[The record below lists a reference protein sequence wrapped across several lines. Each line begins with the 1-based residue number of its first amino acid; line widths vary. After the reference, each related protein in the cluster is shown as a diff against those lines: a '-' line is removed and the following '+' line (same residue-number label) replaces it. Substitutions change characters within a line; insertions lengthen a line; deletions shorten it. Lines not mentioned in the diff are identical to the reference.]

1 VSVCVVPHRNDSEHA
16 AFVKNCKRI
25 KATVCFKHCSTDLAP
40 STCLYSGMCVSWLL
54 KHYIY
59 IRPHQN
65 ASEHAESVNNC
76 KQLKATGFTFV
87 NGSGFKKVLMSWHV
101 CCGLPKHVMCVRP
114 HQNDSEHAE
123 PVKKCKNLK
132 DIVFFYIFQWIW
144 FRVCASVVGC
154 VSPGSRRMKSIP
166 GHTRVLQ
173 SMQRV

>member
-1 VSVCVVPHRNDSEHA
+1 MSVCVVPHRNDSEHA
-16 AFVKNCKRI
+16 AFVKNCKHI

-132 DIVFFYIFQWIW
+132 DIVFFTF
-144 FRVCASVVGC
+144 FN
-154 VSPGSRRMKSIP
+154 GSGSEYVP
-166 GHTRVLQ
+166 L
-173 SMQRV
+173 